1 MPYEIRK
8 EDDKFCVYNSD
19 TDKKKG
25 CSDTKKEAAA
35 FMRKLYSVESA
46 DKKEVEQM
54 VYKAFDDFY
63 AVNPEER
70 PETEDEEKSIYG
82 DTFLWSW
89 ATSYAELDKEA
100 EARETAIE
108 TSELLATF
116 PVLADNIINSP
127 DIANKATAIK
137 KLGNELASRIESVGK
152 SNKELDETGLVDGVI
167 TKLKNFISPS
177 KSDNESMM
185 LWKEA
190 DGTYRWI
197 ARYSNKFRDRDN
209 PPEII
214 SEKSHRRFIE
224 MVDKGQAPYPEL
236 WLWHIPN
243 WKIGQANWLAYD
255 DTGFAVASGTIDKGK
270 EPVAEWL
277 TKQEDFLV
285 SHGMP
290 NESIVREDEDP
301 TVIVEHE
308 TREISFLPG
317 DVAANTMT
325 GFVINKESDMSIPK
339 DKRTALTDEWKLSAN
354 LLDSL
359 EAMNSA
365 EAEKAAE
372 EGVESKEK
380 EAETETE
387 DEAEVEVEEKETE
400 DETKEDTTDE
410 EPETKENPLTREEV
424 AGAIQ
429 SVFTPILDKINER
442 TETLEKAV
450 VQILKSDEKKIKE
463 TISNT
468 PAASLAVLLQKGI
481 VGDEDALVK
490 KDDEIAD
497 LAPEEADENEV
508 EPVLGI
514 PFIDRMVQQ
523 PKK

>member
-35 FMRKLYSVESA
+35 FMRKLYSVDNA

-82 DTFLWSW
+82 TVAYTW
-89 ATSYAELDKEA
+89 ATSYAQLDE
-100 EARETAIE
+100 ETDARETAIE
-108 TSELLATF
+108 TSDLLSSF
-116 PVLADNIINSP
+116 PMLAENIIIDS
-127 DIANKATAIK
+127 DITNKKTAIK
-137 KLGNELASRIESVGK
+137 KLGGELADRIEAADKSSKESDRASRINEA
-152 SNKELDETGLVDGVI
+152 L
-167 TKLKNFISPS
+167 TKLKNFISPP
-177 KSDNESMM
+177 KDDNKSMM

-197 ARYSNKFRDRDN
+197 TRYSNKFRDQDN

-236 WLWHIPN
+236 WLWHVPD
-243 WKIGQANWLAYD
+243 WRIGQADWLAYD
-255 DTGFAVASGTIDKGK
+255 DVGFALSSGTIDKGK

-277 TKQEDFLV
+277 MKQEDFLV

-290 NESIVREDEDP
+290 NDSIARDTEDP
-301 TVIVEHE
+301 TVIIEHE
-308 TREISFLPG
+308 TREISLLPG

-325 GFVINKESDMSIPK
+325 GFVINKESDMTIPEE
-339 DKRTALTDEWKLSAN
+339 KRAALVGKWKLSEG
-354 LLDSL
+354 LLDGL
-359 EAMNSA
+359 EAANSE
-365 EAEKAAE
+365 EAEQAIE

-380 EAETETE
+380 EAET
-387 DEAEVEVEEKETE
+387 DVDVEAEVEVEE
-400 DETKEDTTDE
+400 DETKDETEEDTTDE
-410 EPETKENPLTREEV
+410 EPEAADNPLTRKEV
-424 AGAIQ
+424 ADAIQ
-429 SVFTPILDKINER
+429 AVFTPILEKIDER

-481 VGDEDALVK
+481 VGDDDALVK
-490 KDDEIAD
+490 EGDEVD
-497 LAPEEADENEV
+497 GLSPEENEEEV

-514 PFIDRMVQQ
+514 PFIDRMLQ
-523 PKK
+523 PKE